1 MTRAELL
8 KLFSQFAVW
17 KSGEQRAP
25 HKPLLILYAL
35 GCFARGETSVPF
47 KDAHKPLGR
56 LLREFGPP
64 RKAHHPEYPFW
75 RLQNDGL
82 WEVAT
87 STSPKLGADG
97 APTKNELIKVNATG
111 RFPSS
116 IQSALGVSPEAIP
129 AIALQILNAHFPDSY
144 HSAIADEIGL
154 EIVVSSTDGVR
165 DPNFRKKVLVSY
177 EYRCAICD
185 FQMLLSGIPIGL
197 EAAHIKWHQAS
208 GPCVGSNGIC
218 MCPLHHRLFDLG
230 AFTIDKSLLILFSE
244 ESVGTTDQGKQHQ
257 TTHGQKMRLPVH
269 AADRPGIPF
278 LEWHWSEVF
287 RGKARPVLGVV

>member
-1 MTRAELL
+1 MTRTELL
-8 KLFSQFAVW
+8 KTFSRFAVW

-35 GCFARGETSVPF
+35 GCFSRGETSVPF
-47 KDAHKPLGR
+47 KDAHKSLGR
-56 LLREFGPP
+56 LLREFGQP

-82 WEVAT
+82 WEVDA

-97 APTKNELIKVNATG
+97 APTKSELIKVNATG

-116 IQSALGVSPEAIP
+116 IQSALGVNPESIP
-129 AIALQILNAHFPDSY
+129 AITQQILSAHFPDSI
-144 HSAIADEIGL
+144 HNDIADEVGL
-154 EIVVSSTDGVR
+154 DIVVGGPSAGTR
-165 DPNFRKKVLVSY
+165 DPSFRKRVLVSY

-197 EAAHIKWHQAS
+197 ETAHIKWHQAA
-208 GPCVGSNGIC
+208 GPCVASNGIC

-244 ESVGTTDQGKQHQ
+244 ESVGTTDQGKA
-257 TTHGQKMRLPVH
+257 TMMPYFI
-269 AADRPGIPF
+269 AFSNA
-278 LEWHWSEVF
+278 S
-287 RGKARPVLGVV
+287 GKICIASNGSVPSSGNSVGA